1 MDFLG
6 SYNEIYLRNLTS
18 PLRHCIEKTGRSN
31 DVPSSISETWH
42 LLEPVFLFQRMTSL
56 CSWCL
61 QSGWNFLFVLLIFFF
76 FLSTFWMEFFEVR
89 TMVQALSLPFSK
101 AGLHKHSLISAA
113 ALNQTFGS
121 AELLILKC
129 KSPHWSWE

>member
-6 SYNEIYLRNLTS
+6 FYNEIYLRKFLTS

-42 LLEPVFLFQRMTSL
+42 LLEPVFLLQKMTSL

-76 FLSTFWMEFFEVR
+76 KYILDGIFRSENRGSGSLTSFQQSRLTQTQSHLCSCSEPDLWECR
-89 TMVQALSLPFSK
+89 TPDPEM
-101 AGLHKHSLISAA
+101 
-113 ALNQTFGS
+113 
-121 AELLILKC
+121 
-129 KSPHWSWE
+129 

>member
-6 SYNEIYLRNLTS
+6 SYNEIYLRKFLTS
-18 PLRHCIEKTGRSN
+18 PLRHYIERTGRSN

-42 LLEPVFLFQRMTSL
+42 LLEPVFLLQKMTSL

-76 FLSTFWMEFFEVR
+76 LSTFWMEFFEVR
-89 TMVQALSLPFSK
+89 TVVQTLTSFQQSRPT
-101 AGLHKHSLISAA
+101 
-113 ALNQTFGS
+113 QTQS
-121 AELLILKC
+121 HLCSCSEPDL
-129 KSPHWSWE
+129 WECRTPDPKM